1 MGGHMITISFT
12 DNRLEVRGHAGY
24 GEPGKDIVCAS
35 VSVLVYTFVKY
46 YDADILTDTPDCM
59 TIDTGN
65 LDTSFIQK
73 GFEMIQEEYPDY
85 VRLIK

>member
-1 MGGHMITISFT
+1 MITINLT
-12 DNRLEVRGHAGY
+12 DKRLEVRGHAGY

-35 VSVLVYTFVKY
+35 VSILMYTFIEY

-59 TIDTGN
+59 TVDTSN

-85 VRLIK
+85 VRLNK

>member
-12 DNRLEVRGHAGY
+12 DDRLEARGHAGY
-24 GEPGKDIVCAS
+24 DEPGKDIVCAS
-35 VSVLVYTFVKY
+35 VSILIYTFVEY

-59 TIDTGN
+59 IVDTSN
-65 LDTSFIQK
+65 CDTSFIKK

-85 VRLIK
+85 VRLI